1 MNLIRLGVSS
11 IDATVG
17 AFRSNTD
24 RVIDMVRA
32 MAADDVTVACFQEQV
47 LGGYPPEDLVQWPA
61 FLNAQREALE
71 RVRDA
76 TAALPTVVVLGAV
89 TAIDG
94 DIFNVA
100 AVLHAGR
107 VLGLVP
113 KEKLP
118 TYEVFYEARTLSRGA
133 PGLALDA
140 QGLPLGDYLFQFD
153 FGTLAVEVCEDSW
166 TPDGPMRRRCFSGA
180 EIVISPSASPYRIG
194 FHATRRE
201 MFATRSRDN
210 EAVVVNANAVG
221 AQDALVF
228 GGGGFVFQNGR
239 PVLETPRFV
248 EGWWSAVVDLDR
260 TRRNR
265 RQNTTWRTD
274 AEAFRGA
281 ERGVPVLRS
290 DAPTA
295 DASRLRYP
303 APDGD
308 FFLPAAGTRTVDPR
322 AEALDDLFDATV
334 LGLAGYARKTGA
346 FRGLGVALSGG
357 RDSLLSLLVAWAAV
371 RRLNGE
377 SPGSRPGPDG
387 ENPAPGPHPDGETP
401 TPPPTTTRE
410 TGGRGRGEPHWLR
423 AFYMPSRHSL
433 DATADAARTI
443 AQELGVPLEVVPIH
457 DAVER
462 EIEAARAMLG
472 GREPDEITVQ
482 NIQARIRG
490 TRMWNWANSAGGL
503 FVQTG
508 DMSEKAVGYTTIG
521 GDLEGGYSPIANL
534 PKTVVTALLERLH
547 ARFGFDGVRRTL
559 ETEAGPELAD
569 DQTAESE
576 LMPFRILDACL
587 YLFAGEKMSA
597 AEVAAVLPDLFPED
611 DPPQLRAWA
620 ERFAGLFTRSIY
632 KWVRAPMA
640 VHVGRLDLDRERAL
654 QLPVVQERDWE
665 S

>member
-1 MNLIRLGVSS
+1 VRLIKLGIAS

-24 RVIDMVRA
+24 RLIAMVGA
-32 MAADDVTVACFQEQV
+32 MAAEDVTIACFQEQV

-61 FLNAQREALE
+61 FLDAQREALE
-71 RVRDA
+71 RVRAA
-76 TAALPTVVVLGAV
+76 TAALSTVVVLGIV
-89 TAIDG
+89 TAVDG

-118 TYEVFYEARTLSRGA
+118 TYEVFYEARTLSRGT

-140 QGLPLGDYLFQFD
+140 RGVPLGDYIFGFD
-153 FGTLAVEVCEDSW
+153 FGTLAVEICEDSW

-180 EIVISPSASPYRIG
+180 EIVISPSASPYRVG

-210 EAVVVNANAVG
+210 EALVVNANAVG

-228 GGGGFVFQNGR
+228 GGGGSVFQNGR
-239 PVLETPRFV
+239 LVLETPRFR
-248 EGWWSAVVDLDR
+248 EGWWSAVVDMDR
-260 TRRNR
+260 TRRRR

-274 AEAFRGA
+274 AEAFRAGA
-281 ERGVPVLRS
+281 VVPLLRS
-290 DAPTA
+290 DSPTA
-295 DASRLRYP
+295 DATRLRYP
-303 APDGD
+303 APAGD
-308 FFLPAAGTRTVDPR
+308 FYLPPPEPRTVDAR
-322 AEALDDLFDATV
+322 AETLDDLFEAMV
-334 LGLAGYARKTGA
+334 LGLAGYVRKTGA
-346 FRGLGVALSGG
+346 FRGIGVALSGG
-357 RDSLLSLLVAWAAV
+357 RDSLLSLLVAWASV
-371 RRLNGE
+371 QRLNEG
-377 SPGSRPGPDG
+377 
-387 ENPAPGPHPDGETP
+387 P
-401 TPPPTTTRE
+401 TPPLPAAETIAPPPGPTGETTTPPPASAGE
-410 TGGRGRGEPHWLR
+410 TGGRGEGGAYWLR

-433 DATADAARTI
+433 DSTAEAARTI
-443 AQELGVPLEVVPIH
+443 AAELGVPLEVVPIQE
-457 DAVER
+457 AVER

-472 GREPDEITVQ
+472 GEEPDAITVQ

-503 FVQTG
+503 FLQTG

-521 GDLEGGYSPIANL
+521 GDLEGGYSPIANV
-534 PKTVVTALLERLH
+534 PKTVVVALLERLH
-547 ARFGFDGVRRTL
+547 ERFGFDGIRRTL

-569 DQTAESE
+569 DQTAEGE
-576 LMPFRILDACL
+576 LMPFRVLDACL

-597 AEVAAVLPDLFPED
+597 AEVAAVLPDVFPDD
-611 DPPQLRAWA
+611 DPAQLRAWA
-620 ERFAGLFTRSIY
+620 ERFATLFTRSIY

-654 QLPVVQERDWE
+654 QLPVVQEREDGL
-665 S
+665 